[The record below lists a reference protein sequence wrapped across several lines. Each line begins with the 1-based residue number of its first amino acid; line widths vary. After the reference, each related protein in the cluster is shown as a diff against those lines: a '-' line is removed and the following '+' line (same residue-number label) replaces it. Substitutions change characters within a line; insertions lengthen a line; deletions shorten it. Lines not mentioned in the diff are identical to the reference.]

1 MKEVRCHHCDK
12 LLTNKQVKDRLTKS
26 RKPPTNM
33 YCSRNC
39 YEEYRGRSQGNICA
53 CGDPMTY
60 GASQCGECR
69 ANAVSKYFT
78 NEEVLYLATINPGV
92 GIREFTRN
100 VIKRKDNDADLK
112 NMEMILAFLQFCSEE
127 FGFDYVEWIDDP
139 DKMVTYKLR
148 DLPEEYR
155 TYVEKTQQTTTPESR
170 MAAKAKYRRY
180 KHEGRDTS
188 AFGKVGG
195 KFVKVPPKFTYGDLE

>member
-1 MKEVRCHHCDK
+1 
-12 LLTNKQVKDRLTKS
+12 
-26 RKPPTNM
+26 M

-39 YEEYRGRSQGNICA
+39 YDEYRSNGVPTQGNICP

-60 GASQCGECR
+60 GSTQCAECR
-69 ANAVSKYFT
+69 ENAVSKYFS

-112 NMEMILAFLQFCSEE
+112 NMEVILAFLQFCSEE
-127 FGFDYVEWIDDP
+127 FGFDYVEWVDDP
-139 DKMVTYKLR
+139 DKMVIYKLR

-155 TYVEKTQQTTTPESR
+155 QYVEKTQQTTTPESR
-170 MAAKAKYRRY
+170 MAGNAKYRRY
-180 KHEGRDTS
+180 KAEGRDTS
-188 AFGKVGG
+188 AFGQAGG